1 MEIRIL
7 AKQGK
12 SIHEIARTM
21 GISRNTVRRYLRSK
35 TWQRYKKRPERPC
48 KVDPFKRYLEER
60 VAAAMP
66 HRLPATVLYREIA
79 SLGYDGCERSVRNFL
94 RSLKPVEIPEVVKR
108 FETEYGQQIPVMQAE
123 D

>member
-1 MEIRIL
+1 MITQERSMEIRIL

-12 SIHEIARTM
+12 SIREIARAM

-60 VAAAMP
+60 CQGQCPDCARASAKRRILLGAVMLPVILAVAVVVSG
-66 HRLPATVLYREIA
+66 LPL
-79 SLGYDGCERSVRNFL
+79 
-94 RSLKPVEIPEVVKR
+94 
-108 FETEYGQQIPVMQAE
+108 
-123 D
+123 

>member
-1 MEIRIL
+1 MITQERSMEIRIL

-12 SIHEIARTM
+12 SIREIVRAM

-35 TWQRYKKRPERPC
+35 TWQRYKKRPDRLC

-60 VAAAMP
+60 VASAMP

-79 SLGYDGCERSVRNFL
+79 SLGYDGCERSVRTSCD
-94 RSLKPVEIPEVVKR
+94 RSSPWKSRKS
-108 FETEYGQQIPVMQAE
+108 
-123 D
+123 